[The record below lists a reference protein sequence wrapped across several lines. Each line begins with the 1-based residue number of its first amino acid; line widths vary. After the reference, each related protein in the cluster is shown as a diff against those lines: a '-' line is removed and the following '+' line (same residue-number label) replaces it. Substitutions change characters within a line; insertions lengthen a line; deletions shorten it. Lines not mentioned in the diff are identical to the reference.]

1 MFALDSAALIDNEQ
15 ITQLKQVVRS
25 LPVSVDSFGSRSET
39 KVKREFA
46 FAYLDG
52 NEWDEYLRFYGVTT
66 EQLPCALVLHER
78 VGEEKK

>member
-1 MFALDSAALIDNEQ
+1 M
-15 ITQLKQVVRS
+15 
-25 LPVSVDSFGSRSET
+25 

-78 VGEEKK
+78 VGAEKESNHG